1 MKLILF
7 ILKNRIEE
15 KLEENL
21 MKIKLTNWKHMNT
34 NLKCILIKFSN
45 FMIQFILIRVQYMAY
60 IYKRVLRFEIGI
72 SSMNFISDILV
83 IAVKALNKKSQSQRS
98 L

>member
-34 NLKCILIKFSN
+34 NLKCI
-45 FMIQFILIRVQYMAY
+45 
-60 IYKRVLRFEIGI
+60 
-72 SSMNFISDILV
+72 
-83 IAVKALNKKSQSQRS
+83 
-98 L
+98 